1 VSTSG
6 GIAFDEARLDNAATL
21 FEADTTQMLRAVA
34 TCGAQVRES
43 RQLAEEAG
51 VADLSGG
58 VPPRAAVVLVDGPVG
73 AVLGDLLRA
82 LAGPEAVAPI
92 SVITGGPLP
101 PWLGPSDLA
110 FVVSYKGID
119 GATLRAV
126 ELASRRGVP
135 LLGAGPGGTPLHEAV
150 VARLRSPY
158 VALPLREPRRA
169 SFWSLATPVLIGAA
183 RSGLIRLPDSELVE
197 AADQLDVVAE
207 RCRPDS
213 ETFVNPG
220 KALAV
225 QLADGLPVIWG
236 STAVAGVAA
245 RRLAGQLAGNAAR
258 IANWGTLPASA
269 REFGGIIEVPGG
281 AADDFFRD
289 RLDEPDLVRP
299 RLVLLRDEIAETDEV
314 RRFVALAGRQ
324 AADRGLR
331 VTELQAEGE
340 PPLQR
345 FASLAALADFATVY
359 CGLASGVDPGGV
371 RPGEW

>member
-1 VSTSG
+1 MSG
-6 GIAFDEARLDNAATL
+6 LGTAFDEARLDDAARL
-21 FEADTTQMLRAVA
+21 FEADGGQMLRAVA
-34 TCGAQVRES
+34 TAGAQVREA
-43 RQLAEEAG
+43 RQLADEAG
-51 VADLSGG
+51 VSDLSGG
-58 VPPRAAVVLVDGPVG
+58 GPPRAAVVLVDGPVG
-73 AVLGDLLRA
+73 AVVGDLLRA

-92 SVITGGPLP
+92 SVLSGGTLP
-101 PWLGPSDLA
+101 PWVGPSDIA
-110 FVVSYKGID
+110 FVVSYRGID
-119 GATLRAV
+119 GATLRAA

-150 VARLRSPY
+150 VARTRSPY

-183 RSGLIRLPDSELVE
+183 RSGLIRLPDSDLIE
-197 AADQLDVVAE
+197 AADQLDVAAE

-225 QLADGLPVIWG
+225 QLADGFPVAWG
-236 STAVAGVAA
+236 STPVAGVAA

-258 IANWGTLPASA
+258 IASWGTLPAGA
-269 REFGGIIEVPGG
+269 REFGGIIDVPRE
-281 AADDFFRD
+281 AQDDFFRD
-289 RLDEPDLVRP
+289 RVDEPVSIRP
-299 RLVLLRDEIAETDEV
+299 RLVLLRDAEAETDEV
-314 RRFVALAGRQ
+314 RRFVELAGRQ

-331 VTELQAEGE
+331 VTELLAEGE
-340 PPLQR
+340 PSLQR
-345 FASLAALADFATVY
+345 FASLSALVDFATVY

>member
-1 VSTSG
+1 M
-6 GIAFDEARLDNAATL
+6 AFDEARLDDTARL
-21 FEADTTQMLRAVA
+21 FEADTGETLRAVA
-34 TCGAQVRES
+34 TAGAQLREA
-43 RQLAEEAG
+43 RQLADEAG

-58 VPPRAAVVLVDGPVG
+58 VPPRAAVVLVDGPMG
-73 AVLGDLLRA
+73 AVLGDLLHA

-92 SVITGGPLP
+92 CVISGGTLP
-101 PWLGPSDLA
+101 PWVGPSDVA

-119 GATLRAV
+119 AATLQAV
-126 ELASRRGVP
+126 ELAARRGVP
-135 LLGAGPGGTPLHEAV
+135 LIGAGPADTPLGDAV
-150 VARLRSPY
+150 MSRGRSPY
-158 VALPLREPRRA
+158 IGLPLREARRA
-169 SFWSLATPVLIGAA
+169 SFWSLVTPVLIGAA
-183 RSGLIRLPDSELVE
+183 RSGLLRLPDSDLVE
-197 AADQLDVVAE
+197 AADQLDAVAE

-225 QLADGLPVIWG
+225 QLADGLPVAWG

-258 IANWGTLPASA
+258 IASWGTLPAGA
-269 REFGGIIEVPGG
+269 REFGGIIDVPRE
-281 AADDFFRD
+281 ASDDFFRD
-289 RLDEPDLVRP
+289 RVDEPVSVRP
-299 RLVLLRDEIAETDEV
+299 RLVLLRDTLAETDEV
-314 RRFVALAGRQ
+314 RRFVELAGRQ

-340 PPLQR
+340 PALQR
-345 FASLAALADFATVY
+345 FASLAAIVDFATVY

>member
-1 VSTSG
+1 VTVS
-6 GIAFDEARLDNAATL
+6 GIAFDESRLDDASRLYDSDAG
-21 FEADTTQMLRAVA
+21 QMLRAVA
-34 TCGAQVRES
+34 TAGAQLREA
-43 RQLAEEAG
+43 RQLADEAG

-58 VPPRAAVVLVDGPVG
+58 VPLRAAVVLLDGPVG

-92 SVITGGPLP
+92 TVINGGPLP
-101 PWLGPSDLA
+101 PWVGPSDLA

-119 GATLRAV
+119 AATLQSV

-135 LLGAGPGGTPLHEAV
+135 VLGAGPEDTPLAAAV
-150 VARLRSPY
+150 SARGRSPY
-158 VALPLREPRRA
+158 VGLPLRTSRRA

-183 RSGLIRLPDSELVE
+183 RSGLIRLPDSDLVE
-197 AADQLDVVAE
+197 AADQLDAVAE
-207 RCRPDS
+207 SCRPDS

-225 QLADGLPVIWG
+225 QLADGLPVAWG
-236 STAVAGVAA
+236 STPLTGVAA

-258 IANWGTLPASA
+258 MASWGTLPASA
-269 REFGGIIEVPGG
+269 REFGGIIDVRQEGE
-281 AADDFFRD
+281 DDLFRD
-289 RLDEPDLVRP
+289 RVDEPMSVSP
-299 RLVLLRDEIAETDEV
+299 RLVLMRDPGAETDEV
-314 RRFVALAGRQ
+314 RRFVELANRQ

-331 VTELQAEGE
+331 VTELMAEGE

-345 FASLAALADFATVY
+345 FASLAALVDFATVY